1 MRAIPLKTLHRN
13 ASHKRFTQFFK
24 QARRDSNPQPPV
36 LETGALPVELRT
48 SDELRLGILSAR
60 SCRFFSGQGRNR
72 TTDTTIFSRV
82 LYQLSYL
89 ARYLRRTARATWRL
103 PGPNKSTGATRKKIR
118 PAFRRR
124 AARRGVRAP
133 VFLEALLDGRPSR
146 TRPRVR
152 HRPSPS
158 LLRIGLEHR

>member
-1 MRAIPLKTLHRN
+1 MRATPL
-13 ASHKRFTQFFK
+13 SIFK

-48 SDELRLGILSAR
+48 SDIHSIYTLQSV
-60 SCRFFSGQGRNR
+60 SGQGRNR

-89 ARYLRRTARATWRL
+89 AR
-103 PGPNKSTGATRKKIR
+103 KKIR

-133 VFLEALLDGRPSR
+133 GFLEAPLDGPPYRA
-146 TRPRVR
+146 RPRVR
-152 HRPSPS
+152 HRPSAG
-158 LLRIGLEHR
+158 LLRIGPEHRRLPNPERMNIQTPPEGGGFQSSGGRI